1 MKISIGLNPLKS
13 DADIILHP
21 IKYKD
26 SITYEPSAE
35 EAVVALLAKHFT
47 YDLVDDKIREYFD
60 EMDDGYLFSES
71 NFDEF
76 DIERIEKSL
85 DEENEIIIGRDILLH
100 PKKTNILA
108 FLYLLN
114 LANFKVLG
122 IEDELEEIDEIDTFD
137 GSIVYCCDDENDDI
151 IISNQFKIANKIKG
165 DKVLVDGV
173 EKNVILNEDL
183 KGVFGII
190 GEKTNEYPF
199 KRVKIENV

>member
-1 MKISIGLNPLKS
+1 MKISIGQNPLKS

-47 YDLVDDKIREYFD
+47 YDLVDDKIREFFD

-85 DEENEIIIGRDILLH
+85 NEENEIIVGKDLSLH
-100 PKKTNILA
+100 PRKDNIFA
-108 FLYLLN
+108 LLN
-114 LANFKVLG
+114 LLKLANFKLFGV
-122 IEDELEEIDEIDTFD
+122 EKELEEIDEIDTFD

-151 IISNQFKIANKIKG
+151 IVSNQFKIANKIRG

-173 EKNVILNEDL
+173 EKNVVLNEDL

-190 GEKTNEYPF
+190 GEKTDKYPF